1 MKKTLIYG
9 FAMLS
14 IVLSLTACK
23 KEKKRFSLDE
33 IVQTDSNGNILDRG
47 NSSDWQLLRVNDD
60 SHFDELVS
68 YAKYGLES
76 AGQSTEINY
85 DCPIL
90 ASDSISFLIY
100 PNPAVSITDTKLS
113 IKSKKPIICSLYG
126 YRPTN
131 NGIAVISYGPTPA
144 SSDSLNISTP
154 IGHLSTVS
162 QDRDAEFYCMIITA
176 DRCAYFSKGKVMF
189 GNL

>member
-1 MKKTLIYG
+1 MKKIAIYG
-9 FAMLS
+9 CAMLS

-33 IVQTDSNGNILDRG
+33 IVQTDANGNILERG
-47 NSSDWQLLRVNDD
+47 NSSDWQLLRANDD

-68 YAKYGLES
+68 YAKRELES
-76 AGQSTEINY
+76 AGQSAEINY

-90 ASDSISFLIY
+90 ASDSVSFLIY
-100 PNPAVSITDTKLS
+100 PNPAVSATDTKLS
-113 IKSKKPIICSLYG
+113 IKSKKPIICALYG

-131 NGIAVISYGPTPA
+131 NGIAVISYSPTPA
-144 SSDSLNISTP
+144 GSDSLNRSTP
-154 IGHLSTVS
+154 IGHLSAFS
-162 QDRDAEFYCMIITA
+162 QGHDAEFYCMIVTV

>member
-47 NSSDWQLLRVNDD
+47 NSSDWQLLRASDD
-60 SHFDELVS
+60 VHFDRLVS
-68 YAKYGLES
+68 LVEYSLSS
-76 AGQSTEINY
+76 AGQSAGINY

-90 ASDSISFLIY
+90 ASDSISFLVY
-100 PNPAVSITDTKLS
+100 PNPATIDTKLRLR
-113 IKSKKPIICSLYG
+113 SKKPIIYSIYG

-131 NGIAVISYGPTPA
+131 ADITVFSYGPPPA
-144 SSDSLNISTP
+144 GSDSLNIVVP
-154 IGHLSTVS
+154 IS
-162 QDRDAEFYCMIITA
+162 QLNTFAQENDAEFYCMIVTI
-176 DRCAYFSKGKVMF
+176 DRCAYFSKGKVML